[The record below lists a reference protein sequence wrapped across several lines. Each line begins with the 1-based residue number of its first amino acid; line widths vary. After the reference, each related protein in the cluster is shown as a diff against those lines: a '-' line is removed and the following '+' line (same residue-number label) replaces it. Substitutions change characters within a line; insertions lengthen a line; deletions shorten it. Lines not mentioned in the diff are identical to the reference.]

1 MASIMPASCPASLG
15 YIVKSPAT
23 QPNERITTIAEVGDV
38 PLHIALVEPEIP
50 PNTGNVARLCA
61 ATGCA
66 LHLIEPLGF
75 KIDDRELKRAGLDY
89 WPNVRLAVHSSLDA
103 FLEAT
108 ASLSRWFVSTHGRM
122 NYGEAPFA
130 RGDVLVFGKE
140 TRGLPAELLERYH
153 DRALRIPM
161 RDESVRSLNL
171 STSVGIVTYAA
182 LQHLGFPDLT

>member
-1 MASIMPASCPASLG
+1 M
-15 YIVKSPAT
+15 AT
-23 QPNERITTIAEVGDV
+23 QPHERITPLDALQSV
-38 PLHIALVEPEIP
+38 PLHVALVEPEIP

-66 LHLIEPLGF
+66 LHLVEPLGF
-75 KIDDRELKRAGLDY
+75 AIGDRELKRAGLDY
-89 WPNVRLAVHSSLDA
+89 WQHVRLTVHPSLDA

-108 ASLSRWFVSTHGRM
+108 ASLSRWFVSTRGRM
-122 NYGEAPFA
+122 HYGEAPFA

-140 TRGLPAELLERYH
+140 TRGLPAELLQRYAG
-153 DRALRIPM
+153 RTLRIPM

-182 LQHLGFPDLT
+182 LQRLGFPGLS